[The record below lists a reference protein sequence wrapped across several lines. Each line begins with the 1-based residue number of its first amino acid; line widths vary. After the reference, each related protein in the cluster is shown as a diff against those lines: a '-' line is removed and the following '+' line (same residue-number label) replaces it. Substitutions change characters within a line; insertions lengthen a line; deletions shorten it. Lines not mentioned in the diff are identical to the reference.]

1 MADGFGRNFLLLHG
15 PHGPFFSQLGTL
27 VEQTGATAWRV
38 GFYGSDAFFWRNKA
52 HFISRA
58 KGLEAL
64 PAVLSTIIAEKSIA
78 DIVLYGDTR
87 PIHAEVTKLAKAL
100 DLRVHVFEKGYLR
113 PLAKIQG
120 SFASLA
126 HLWR

>member
-1 MADGFGRNFLLLHG
+1 MADGFGRYFLLLQG

-38 GFYGSDAFFWRNKA
+38 GFNGGDAFFWRNKA
-52 HFISRA
+52 RFIA
-58 KGLEAL
+58 HAEGLEVWA
-64 PAVLSTIIAEKSIA
+64 AVLSTIIAEKPIT

-87 PIHAEVTKLAKAL
+87 PTRRGHKA
-100 DLRVHVFEKGYLR
+100 G
-113 PLAKIQG
+113 Q
-120 SFASLA
+120 A